1 MNKAPLK
8 KLTIYNLLKKIRISN
23 LGEEKISLDKSLG
36 RYLNVDLRS
45 KINLPPFNNSAVDG
59 YALLKND
66 ILNKNKKLIVNQ
78 RLAAGDDNSNIL
90 GKLFGLPI
98 SIAFDKVDIEGSGL

>member
-78 RLAAGDDNSNIL
+78 RLAAGDENSN
-90 GKLFGLPI
+90 
-98 SIAFDKVDIEGSGL
+98 